1 MIKVSSRESIS
12 ITQLSKLLKDENN
25 FVISFHINPDYDAV
39 ASSLAL
45 SYLLDR
51 LDKNNIIVSEE
62 SRSTFESNFS
72 FLPEWE
78 KIKDIKDIK
87 NIDLSNYIL
96 VSLDSGDKKRL
107 GKELSELA
115 NKFKFLINID
125 HHRDNDFF
133 GNYNLVETDVVS
145 AGEIIFKLA
154 KELNIKLSK
163 ELATYIYASILGD
176 GGSFRFDSVKPST
189 HLIAA
194 ELLETGIK
202 PSFFNQNMY
211 QNKKLEFIK
220 LEGEVF
226 QNIKTCCNDKVVWVI
241 ITDELLK
248 KYGIRESE
256 TEPIIEDIGRIK
268 DCIVYFTI
276 KEKVEK
282 NVISVAFRSKGDFD
296 VSKVARNFGGGG
308 HKNAAGAVF
317 DISQGIDF
325 VETKVL
331 EELKKYLES

>member
-256 TEPIIEDIGRIK
+256 TEPIIEDIG
-268 DCIVYFTI
+268 
-276 KEKVEK
+276 
-282 NVISVAFRSKGDFD
+282 
-296 VSKVARNFGGGG
+296 
-308 HKNAAGAVF
+308 
-317 DISQGIDF
+317 
-325 VETKVL
+325 
-331 EELKKYLES
+331 